1 MRDRSTPPPTSSE
14 PSSGLPKEPPYGTP
28 SREGGRGAGRSTGRS
43 VRSTDRSSG
52 RWRRARRRPWTHP
65 WFRHLRLPFNVLL
78 TPIYL
83 YGILIAA
90 DATGVSRP
98 LADPA
103 VWLGWLS
110 LHLFLYG
117 GTTAFN
123 SYYDRDEGP
132 VGGMLHP
139 PAVDAG
145 LLPFSLVVQAVG
157 LGLALFVGGA
167 FTAAWT
173 ALFLVFAAYSHPAVR
188 LKARPAAA
196 LTAIALGQGGI
207 GFVLGWTAVASPDGL
222 ISAAALARM
231 AATAAIVT
239 GLYIVTQSYQVVE
252 DGARGDRTLPVLLGP
267 TRALRIAVAVLTPG
281 GLVLVADVARLA
293 GAWTALLVALAFAL
307 LAAWLLRWAGAFDP
321 EATERNYRTAMRISA
336 TAAVGLT
343 LLLVGLLATPPVG

>member
-1 MRDRSTPPPTSSE
+1 MRDRSTPPRP
-14 PSSGLPKEPPYGTP
+14 
-28 SREGGRGAGRSTGRS
+28 
-43 VRSTDRSSG
+43 
-52 RWRRARRRPWTHP
+52 PWTHP
-65 WFRHLRLPFNVLL
+65 WIRHLRLPFNVLL

-83 YGILIAA
+83 YGILIASG
-90 DATGVSRP
+90 ATGVSEP
-98 LADPA
+98 LSDPA

-145 LLPFSLVVQAVG
+145 LLPFSLIVQAVG
-157 LGLALFVGGA
+157 LVLAAFVGVA

-173 ALFLVFAAYSHPAVR
+173 GLFLVFAAYSHPAVR
-188 LKARPAAA
+188 LKAHPAAA
-196 LTAIALGQGGI
+196 LTAIALGQGAV
-207 GFVLGWTAVASPDGL
+207 GFVLGWTVVAPPSGLLSPPVL
-222 ISAAALARM
+222 LRM

-239 GLYIVTQSYQVVE
+239 GLYIVTQSYQVRE

-267 TRALRIAVAVLTPG
+267 TRALRLAVAVLTPG

-293 GAWTALLVALAFAL
+293 GAWTATVVTLAFAV
-307 LAAWLLRWAGAFDP
+307 LATWLLRWAGAFDP

-336 TAAVGLT
+336 SASVGLA
-343 LLLVGLLATPPVG
+343 LLLAGLLAAAPAG

>member
-1 MRDRSTPPPTSSE
+1 MRDRSTPPRP
-14 PSSGLPKEPPYGTP
+14 P
-28 SREGGRGAGRSTGRS
+28 SRPPHRTGRLGAW
-43 VRSTDRSSG
+43 RWTN
-52 RWRRARRRPWTHP
+52 RWRRPWKHP
-65 WFRHLRLPFNVLL
+65 WIRHLRLQFNVLL

-83 YGILIAA
+83 YGILIAS

-145 LLPFSLVVQAVG
+145 LLPFSLIVQAVG
-157 LGLALFVGGA
+157 LVLAMFVGAA
-167 FTAAWT
+167 FTVAWT
-173 ALFLVFAAYSHPAVR
+173 ALFLVFAGYSHPAVR
-188 LKARPAAA
+188 FKANPAAA
-196 LTAIALGQGGI
+196 LTSIALGQGAV

-222 ISAAALARM
+222 TSPSSFVRM

-239 GLYIVTQSYQVVE
+239 GLYIVTQSYQVRE
-252 DGARGDRTLPVLLGP
+252 DAARGDRTLPVLLGP
-267 TRALRIAVAVLTPG
+267 TRALRIAVAALTPG

-293 GAWTALLVALAFAL
+293 GAWTAILVTLAFAT

-343 LLLVGLLATPPVG
+343 ALLLGLLATASTG

>member
-1 MRDRSTPPPTSSE
+1 MRDRFPPP
-14 PSSGLPKEPPYGTP
+14 
-28 SREGGRGAGRSTGRS
+28 
-43 VRSTDRSSG
+43 
-52 RWRRARRRPWTHP
+52 RRPWTHP
-65 WFRHLRLPFNVLL
+65 WIRHLRLPFNVLL

-98 LADPA
+98 LSDPA

-145 LLPFSLVVQAVG
+145 LLPFSLIVQAVG
-157 LGLALFVGGA
+157 LGLAVFVGA
-167 FTAAWT
+167 SFTAAWT
-173 ALFLVFAAYSHPAVR
+173 VLFLVFAAYSHPAVR

-196 LTAIALGQGGI
+196 LTAIALGQGAV
-207 GFVLGWTAVASPDGL
+207 GFVLGWTVVAPIGGL
-222 ISAAALARM
+222 ISPAVLVRM

-239 GLYIVTQSYQVVE
+239 GLYIVTQSYQVRE

-267 TRALRIAVAVLTPG
+267 TRALRLAVAVLAPG

-293 GAWTALLVALAFAL
+293 GAWTATVVTLAFAF
-307 LAAWLLRWAGAFDP
+307 LAAWLLRWAGAFDS
-321 EATERNYRTAMRISA
+321 EATEENYRTAMRISA
-336 TAAVGLT
+336 SASLGLAFLLLT
-343 LLLVGLLATPPVG
+343 LLAIAPAG